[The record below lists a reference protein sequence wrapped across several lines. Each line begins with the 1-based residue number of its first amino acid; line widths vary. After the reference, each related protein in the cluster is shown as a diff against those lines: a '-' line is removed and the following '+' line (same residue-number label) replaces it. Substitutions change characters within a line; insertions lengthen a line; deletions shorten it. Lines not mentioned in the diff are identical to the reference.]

1 MRLLEA
7 ILEVNQRKVA
17 GEKSATVPVA
27 EYGSELPLAA
37 LTCIDARLNRL
48 LPDMLGI
55 PEEHFIWL
63 RNAGNIITGPL
74 SSTMRSLALACAVKG
89 AKEIVVIGHSD
100 CQVGK
105 TTTMQLLDR
114 LAALGVDRHGLP
126 ENLVEYFGLF
136 GTERQNVIRGVD
148 FVRVSPLIG
157 AKVPVHGLLID
168 VHSGRLEW
176 VVNGYQHLDVVVTGK
191 VGELFKRADH
201 TFDAFAKIGS
211 ATAEE
216 LHLPESKIGDVA
228 TTAHGWLD
236 RAEHLAAAVQ
246 QPIGQ
251 KPATEP
257 APPAAPAPAAKA
269 TAPKLPRLQ
278 NELRQFAASIRPPQP
293 PDRR

>member
-1 MRLLEA
+1 
-7 ILEVNQRKVA
+7 
-17 GEKSATVPVA
+17 
-27 EYGSELPLAA
+27 
-37 LTCIDARLNRL
+37 
-48 LPDMLGI
+48 
-55 PEEHFIWL
+55 
-63 RNAGNIITGPL
+63 
-74 SSTMRSLALACAVKG
+74 
-89 AKEIVVIGHSD
+89 
-100 CQVGK
+100 
-105 TTTMQLLDR
+105 
-114 LAALGVDRHGLP
+114 
-126 ENLVEYFGLF
+126 
-136 GTERQNVIRGVD
+136 
-148 FVRVSPLIG
+148 
-157 AKVPVHGLLID
+157 VHGWLID